1 MPATFTQEPYVEKP
15 KLLPK
20 IKPGVFVPTLLGL
33 TILYLIYYFTPSSI
47 TSLIPNPFTKK
58 ATITVLGTGSVK
70 ATPDT
75 AQFAVTIASTGKD
88 SNQALSNAKTKVN
101 SLVDNLKTKGLADSD
116 FQIAAYNVTSTT
128 ATGSLLY
135 AAGTTILVTSPDLIL
150 AESLINSSLAAG
162 ARLSVPLTYTVN
174 DTDRV
179 TYEARARA
187 EAVKNANTK
196 AKNIAKSYSKQLGK
210 MTAYTETPSTQG
222 SLTES
227 STSTSQPGEIEITQT
242 IQVSFKTK

>member
-1 MPATFTQEPYVEKP
+1 MPATFTQEPYTEPPKVLKAFKP
-15 KLLPK
+15 NL
-20 IKPGVFVPTLLGL
+20 VVPVILGAL
-33 TILYLIYYFTPSSI
+33 VLYLVYYFTPSSI
-47 TSLIPNPFTKK
+47 TSLIPNPFSKK
-58 ATITVLGTGSVK
+58 STITVLGTGSVK

-75 AQFAVTIASTGKD
+75 AQFAVTVASTGND

-101 SLVDNLKTKGLADSD
+101 TLVTQLKSKGLADSD

-150 AESLINSSLAAG
+150 VESLINTALSSG

-174 DTDRV
+174 ETDRV
-179 TYEARARA
+179 TYEAQART

-196 AKNIAKSYSKQLGK
+196 AKNIAKSYNKQLGK

-227 STSTSQPGEIEITQT
+227 SSSSQPGEIEITKT